1 MGEDFILTNQDYD
14 YLKKAT
20 KRWEKTK
27 SIREASEIVEY
38 LAKYV
43 KDVIDDPDAEEGFV
57 FNRFYADTM
66 FMNDPIDWDEML

>member
-1 MGEDFILTNQDYD
+1 MDENYILASRDYD

-43 KDVIDDPDAEEGFV
+43 FDKEPDEE
-57 FNRFYADTM
+57 
-66 FMNDPIDWDEML
+66 E

>member
-1 MGEDFILTNQDYD
+1 MGEDYILTSQDYD

-27 SIREASEIVEY
+27 SIRRASEIVEY

-43 KDVIDDPDAEEGFV
+43 FDEKSDEE
-57 FNRFYADTM
+57 
-66 FMNDPIDWDEML
+66 E

>member
-1 MGEDFILTNQDYD
+1 MGEDFILINQDYN

-43 KDVIDDPDAEEGFV
+43 FDEEPDEE
-57 FNRFYADTM
+57 
-66 FMNDPIDWDEML
+66 E

>member
-1 MGEDFILTNQDYD
+1 MGEDFILKSQDYN

-38 LAKYV
+38 LAKNIF
-43 KDVIDDPDAEEGFV
+43 DEELG
-57 FNRFYADTM
+57 
-66 FMNDPIDWDEML
+66 EEE

>member
-1 MGEDFILTNQDYD
+1 MGEDYILASRDYD

-43 KDVIDDPDAEEGFV
+43 FDKEQDEE
-57 FNRFYADTM
+57 
-66 FMNDPIDWDEML
+66 EQ

>member
-1 MGEDFILTNQDYD
+1 MGEDFNLTNQDYD

-43 KDVIDDPDAEEGFV
+43 FDEEPDEE
-57 FNRFYADTM
+57 
-66 FMNDPIDWDEML
+66 E